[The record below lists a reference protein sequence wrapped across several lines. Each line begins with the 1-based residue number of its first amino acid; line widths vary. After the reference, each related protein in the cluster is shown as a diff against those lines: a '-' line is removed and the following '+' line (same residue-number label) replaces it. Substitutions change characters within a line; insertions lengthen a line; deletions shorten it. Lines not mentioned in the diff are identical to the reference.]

1 MSEKRLRAECL
12 PSDAE
17 CSYVRATVDGCLAG
31 HAFACRWKYDEKI
44 VCWISQLVVH
54 RDYRERGLA
63 MCLLNELK
71 QNDDDIYGI
80 ASSHAA
86 ACLAAANAFG
96 SEYVTKKLSSV
107 VDFTNCRGD

>member
-31 HAFACRWKYDEKI
+31 HAFACRWKFNEKT

-54 RDYRERGLA
+54 RQYRESGLA
-63 MCLLNELK
+63 GSLLNELK
-71 QNDDDIYGI
+71 QDDDDIYGI
-80 ASSHAA
+80 VSSHAA

-96 SEYVTKKLSSV
+96 SECDTKN
-107 VDFTNCRGD
+107 FHR